1 MVFNEVL
8 MINPAAA
15 GRSRALYVRLFQQYH
30 SLLHNKKS
38 AETYFSLFPSQN
50 LFVLEKPSDEVING
64 GITRWR
70 DQYVIMKL
78 YI

>member
-38 AETYFSLFPSQN
+38 AETYFFFISITKLIRFR
-50 LFVLEKPSDEVING
+50 KPSDEVING